1 MEIITLETALSKFIE
16 ENLVAEGINI
26 MADTDLG
33 ALGLDSFSLIEI
45 VLFLE
50 RKFDIELP
58 DELLVSENVGSVRA
72 IAKCS
77 HDFVHNK

>member
-1 MEIITLETALSKFIE
+1 MEISTLETALSKFIE
-16 ENLVAEGINI
+16 ENLVAEGIKI
-26 MADTDLG
+26 VADSDLG

-50 RKFDIELP
+50 RKFGIELP
-58 DELLVSENVGSVRA
+58 DELLISENVGSVGA

-77 HDFVHNK
+77 YNFVNQK